1 MKITSIHK
9 NWSDLLVDYVKASRE
24 FNRAND
30 TSAVQG
36 GGWDVPIIIP
46 QTAKPVN
53 PLTTQVGGDHYK
65 NCKIQPVEYIMANE
79 LPWCEA
85 NIVKLVTRHKQ
96 KGGRLDIEKT
106 IHYAQVLLKE
116 YDDATKNPSS

>member
-1 MKITSIHK
+1 MSIHK
-9 NWSDLLVDYVKASRE
+9 NWNNPLVDYVKASRE

-85 NIVKLVTRHKQ
+85 NIVQLFTPHKQ

>member
-1 MKITSIHK
+1 MW
-9 NWSDLLVDYVKASRE
+9 NDLQGVRSTWKDPVVIPQ
-24 FNRAND
+24 RA
-30 TSAVQG
+30 
-36 GGWDVPIIIP
+36 IIP
-46 QTAKPVN
+46 N
-53 PLTTQVGGDHYK
+53 PLDVQMGGDHYK